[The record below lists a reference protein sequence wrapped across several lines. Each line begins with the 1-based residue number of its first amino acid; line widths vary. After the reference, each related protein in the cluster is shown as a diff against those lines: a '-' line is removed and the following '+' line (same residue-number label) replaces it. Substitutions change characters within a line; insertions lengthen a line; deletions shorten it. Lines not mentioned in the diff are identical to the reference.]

1 MCLDIFGGQKQ
12 PVDNSAEVARQKEQE
27 RQARIASGQGAIDS
41 AFSIFDPQYFQNFA
55 KTYTDY
61 YNPQADEQFGKARQN
76 LRYDFARK
84 GTLNST
90 PAQSKFGDL
99 LNSYSDA
106 RDQIAANAQSA
117 TDSLRAQ
124 VDQNKGALYNQN
136 AAAADPSAA
145 AVSAA
150 GSVGSLTTAPNFSPL
165 ADLFGGLINTGAS
178 YAAGRQNRLPAG
190 YEQAFNPGAAIAR
203 GTGRVVN

>member
-1 MCLDIFGGQKQ
+1 MCLNLGGSQ
-12 PVDNSAEVARQKEQE
+12 PVDNSAEIARQKEQE
-27 RQARIASGQGAIDS
+27 RQSRIASGQGAIDN
-41 AFSIFDPQYFQNFA
+41 AFSIFDPAYFDQFT
-55 KTYTDY
+55 KSYTDY

-106 RDQIAANAQSA
+106 RDQIAANAASA
-117 TDSLRAQ
+117 TDGLRGQ
-124 VDQNKGALYNQN
+124 VSQNKSSLYNQN

-145 AVSAA
+145 AVGAA

-165 ADLFGGLINTGAS
+165 ADLFGGLINSGAS

-190 YEQAFNPGAAIAR
+190 YDQYFQPGASGR
-203 GTGRVVN
+203 GTGRVIS